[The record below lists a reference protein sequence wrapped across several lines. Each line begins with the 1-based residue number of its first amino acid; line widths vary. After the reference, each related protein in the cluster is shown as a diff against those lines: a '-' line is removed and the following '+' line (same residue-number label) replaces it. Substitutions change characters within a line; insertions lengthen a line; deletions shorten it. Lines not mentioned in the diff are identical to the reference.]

1 MSDRAED
8 LRQRIADLE
17 EEVTGHITA
26 AQDAEAKLSRTEERE
41 ATLREQLDKAL
52 SSAADD
58 SHARAIAELED
69 QFAVEKV
76 RVADLSSE
84 LAQLRAAASS
94 TETLDQ
100 LAYTQRERDDA
111 VEHANN
117 LRRQL
122 NARPA
127 AAANGG
133 IDIGERLKAAART
146 ASADAQRRVGDI
158 LVEAGV
164 ITGAQLA
171 EALQSQKLNPQ
182 IRLGTILVERGW
194 AADDVVGQA
203 LAAQRGVEFV
213 CIQPDSIDPEA
224 AKLITSRLAEHH
236 MCIPMQMRDGRL
248 IVAMAN
254 PLDLI
259 AIEDVER
266 ASGMSVE
273 PVVSTVADISV
284 SIRKHYH

>member
-1 MSDRAED
+1 M
-8 LRQRIADLE
+8 
-17 EEVTGHITA
+17 
-26 AQDAEAKLSRTEERE
+26 
-41 ATLREQLDKAL
+41 
-52 SSAADD
+52 
-58 SHARAIAELED
+58 
-69 QFAVEKV
+69 
-76 RVADLSSE
+76 
-84 LAQLRAAASS
+84 
-94 TETLDQ
+94 
-100 LAYTQRERDDA
+100 
-111 VEHANN
+111 ANN

-122 NARPA
+122 NAKPPG
-127 AAANGG
+127 ANRG
-133 IDIGERLKAAART
+133 IDLGERLKAAARS
-146 ASADAQRRVGDI
+146 ASGDAQRRVGDI

-194 AADDVVGQA
+194 AEDDVVCQT
-203 LAAQRGVEFV
+203 LAAQRGVEFIR
-213 CIQPDSIDPEA
+213 IQPDSIDPEA
-224 AKLITSRLAEHH
+224 AKAITVRLAEHH

-284 SIRKHYH
+284 SIRKHYY